1 MRVCPFNIDTA
12 QSLNRLITITSA
24 NSPRVLRFT
33 DAQSDVTIST
43 TGGDVTWK
51 SEPGCISSA
60 MSYFNDGTVANSEI
74 LLAFNTTGQLLPT
87 DAVYGFFDGAAC
99 LVELVDPTQPNAG
112 TMTLLSGYIGNI
124 KQTREGLVSLEA
136 RSVLMRARS
145 IVSERFGPMC
155 RADFGD
161 DRCKVAVMPADIQ
174 RSTSY
179 TQTNG
184 VRDYNTVDG
193 SWGRVRIGG
202 GGVPADYQ
210 NFVWEC
216 TQTGVTDSVDPG
228 YSGPVGTVITD
239 GTAQFTCRDSWARY
253 GQISSLV
260 DGHDVLLT
268 ALPDPRASVAGFYTL
283 GTLILRSGNNSGLSL
298 PISNWDPTTGALRVG
313 FFLDITEIISGGE
326 LIEIIKG
333 CDKTEST
340 CFSVFGNI
348 VNRRAETFCPGRD
361 LALTIVGG
369 SGAPSGD
376 FTGTGVG
383 TFR

>member
-1 MRVCPFNIDTA
+1 MRTSSFNIDTA
-12 QSLNRLITITSA
+12 AALARIITISSA

-33 DAQSDVTIST
+33 DAQKDVVIAT

-60 MSYFNDGTVANSEI
+60 MSYFSDGTIANSEI
-74 LLAFNTTGQLLPT
+74 LLAFDATSQLKPT
-87 DAVYGFFDGAAC
+87 DAVYGFYDGATC
-99 LVELVDPTQPNAG
+99 LIQLVDPTQPNAG
-112 TMTLLSGYIGNI
+112 TMTLLSGYIGNV

-145 IVSERFGPMC
+145 IVTERFGPMC

-161 DRCKVAVMPADIQ
+161 DRCKVAVMPADVQ
-174 RSTSY
+174 RSTDY

-184 VRDYNTVDG
+184 VRDYDTVDG
-193 SWGRVRIGG
+193 SWVRVRIGT

-216 TQTGVTDSVDPG
+216 TTTGVTSGSPVT

-239 GTAQFTCRDSWARY
+239 GTAQFTCRDSFTRY
-253 GQISSLV
+253 ATISTVV
-260 DGHDVLLT
+260 DGHDITLT
-268 ALPDPRASVAGFYTL
+268 GLPDPRASVDGWFTL
-283 GTLILRSGNNSGLSL
+283 GTLVLRSGNNSGLSL
-298 PISNWDPTTGALRVG
+298 PISNWVAGTFTVG

-333 CDKTEST
+333 CDKTESA
-340 CFSVFGNI
+340 CFNTFNNI
-348 VNRRAETFCPGRD
+348 INRRAETFCPGRD
-361 LALTIVGG
+361 LALTIVSG
-369 SGAPSGD
+369 GAPSGN
-376 FTGTGVG
+376 FRSSGVG
-383 TFR
+383 TFV